1 MSHTVWVI
9 SYDASPIDQIWDFFH
24 QQKNQKHNLI
34 IQINLNKV
42 LPRDIINNES
52 YLWVT
57 VHFDAND
64 RSFWRYRPLLALP
77 SSIMKLTKKPF
88 NKHHR
93 WWNKPNNKI
102 PSVEKS
108 DQVFGFFSI
117 WIILLVVIFFV
128 HWRVQ
133 SFIFIFIKRKNR
145 IYKPRKK
152 LIFEL

>member
-9 SYDASPIDQIWDFFH
+9 RYDASPIDQIWDFFH

-52 YLWVT
+52 YFWVILLMT
-57 VHFDAND
+57 
-64 RSFWRYRPLLALP
+64 RWSFNLALP
-77 SSIMKLTKKPF
+77 SNFIRKLTKKPLD
-88 NKHHR
+88 KHHR

-145 IYKPRKK
+145 IYKTRKK